1 MPRDQEKQ
9 GGQAR
14 FDKAPPTPTPR
25 ENCHKAEGSEEGL
38 SGGGKS
44 KSKDSQVKN
53 DHGLSKAWGVNLPA
67 CN

>member
-1 MPRDQEKQ
+1 MIRKNRGVRHALTKP
-9 GGQAR
+9 
-14 FDKAPPTPTPR
+14 PPTPTPR